1 MNVAGVRAF
10 VTVAEEGQFQLAAA
24 HLGISQQAVSKR
36 LAALESHLGVRLFTR
51 SASGTQLT
59 IDGQAFL
66 PHAREL
72 LRVERRAA
80 DSVRPGR
87 RALRLDIM
95 NYRTAPA
102 AVVRDFHQAHPDVE
116 LDLVTI
122 TDSAPAAIAAIEAG
136 TIDASFRAVGSPVSR
151 LPSGITAMPAVDDA
165 HQLLVGPTHPLAPAR
180 SVTPADLVGQRIW
193 MPGMLPGSEWDLYY
207 YDLADAFGLTIE
219 RVGPHFGTEHLLDV
233 LAESSTL
240 ANLAGDH
247 TRYLW
252 PDHYDLRR
260 IPIRDPAPIYPLSLL
275 WHEDNAHPALSL
287 FLDHLASTRAE
298 RPGTGVWVPP
308 WAQPAEHRV
317 GSCERLMRGS
327 DRAPLPAR
335 PRPARHAHR
344 Q

>member
-1 MNVAGVRAF
+1 MNLEAVRAF
-10 VTVAEEGQFQLAAA
+10 VTVVEEGQFQLAAA
-24 HLGISQQAVSKR
+24 HLRISQQAVSKR
-36 LAALESHLGVRLFTR
+36 LATLESDLGVRLFTR
-51 SASGTQLT
+51 SAAGTQLT

-72 LRVERRAA
+72 LRAERRAA

-87 RALRLDIM
+87 RALRLDVM

-102 AVVRDFHQAHPDVE
+102 AVVRQFHRAHPEIE

-122 TDSAPAAIAAIEAG
+122 VDNAQAAIAAIEAG

-151 LPSGITAMPAVDDA
+151 LPVGVKAMPAVDDA
-165 HQLLVGPTHPLAPAR
+165 HQLLVGPAHPLAAAR
-180 SVTPADLVGQRIW
+180 SVTPADLVGRRIW

-207 YDLADAFGLTIE
+207 DDLADAFGLTIE

-240 ANLAGDH
+240 ANLAGEQ

-260 IPIRDPAPIYPLSLL
+260 IPVRDPTPVYPMSLV
-275 WHEDNAHPALSL
+275 WSDDNAHPALATL
-287 FLDHLASTRAE
+287 RDHLRA
-298 RPGTGVWVPP
+298 RPAPAPGTWTPA
-308 WAQPAEHRV
+308 WAK
-317 GSCERLMRGS
+317 
-327 DRAPLPAR
+327 
-335 PRPARHAHR
+335 RPA
-344 Q
+344 